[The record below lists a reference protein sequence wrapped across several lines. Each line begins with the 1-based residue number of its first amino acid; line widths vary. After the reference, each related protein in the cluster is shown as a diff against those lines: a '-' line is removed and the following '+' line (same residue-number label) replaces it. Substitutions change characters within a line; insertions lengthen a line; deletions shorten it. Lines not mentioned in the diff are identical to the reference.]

1 MLVLRVAVPLL
12 RGDPCAGLR
21 VRDFTALPLNGFTWD
36 VRGESPGLPNGMYIL
51 VVNTGSQVVRQRLMI
66 LSPAR

>member
-1 MLVLRVAVPLL
+1 
-12 RGDPCAGLR
+12 
-21 VRDFTALPLNGFTWD
+21 
-36 VRGESPGLPNGMYIL
+36 LPNGMYIL